1 MLNDTQLMKAAS
13 SLRQRSESRQEER
26 KIVQTFVDV
35 GILAQLTNQNHQIVY
50 GRRGTGKTHVLQ
62 VLANRFRENRDN
74 TVMYIDGRTL
84 GSTSQYS
91 DSSVTLT
98 HRCTSLFRDL
108 LNEVY
113 NAVLDHIINEPRDKA
128 EVALS
133 NLDEFG
139 KVATEPF
146 RTATEEIVTGKE
158 KGKTQQRTTFDAS
171 IGPPKGVQVGAHLG
185 GLETSETERTVT
197 YRVSSEDKVIFPAVH
212 SSLKKTLENAKTTL
226 IILFDEWSSL
236 PQDIQPYLAEFLK
249 RGFAPN
255 PNVVLKMASL
265 EYRSRFRLQSDG
277 KIIGFEIG
285 SDISTIIDLDDY
297 YVFDRNP
304 EKITAVFADI
314 LFRHITSELPE
325 NYLRTKYSIES
336 SERLISQ
343 LFTSK
348 STFRELARASEG
360 VARDFINIFTAAYF
374 DSQRR
379 GRNNIEI
386 KSIFEAARQWFEKDK
401 EQNLDDSLRAVLTR
415 IVDKVIGKRHA
426 RAFLIPRELEKHPVV
441 QSLFDSRVLHL
452 LQRGYADKDNP
463 GRRYNIYTLDYGT
476 YVDLI
481 NTSKQPLFEITVPE
495 SSSASEQARF
505 EMPETDDDTA
515 CILVPFD
522 DKRSIRRIVLTEA
535 ELKI

>member
-1 MLNDTQLMKAAS
+1 
-13 SLRQRSESRQEER
+13 
-26 KIVQTFVDV
+26 
-35 GILAQLTNQNHQIVY
+35 
-50 GRRGTGKTHVLQ
+50 
-62 VLANRFRENRDN
+62 
-74 TVMYIDGRTL
+74 
-84 GSTSQYS
+84 
-91 DSSVTLT
+91 
-98 HRCTSLFRDL
+98 
-108 LNEVY
+108 
-113 NAVLDHIINEPRDKA
+113 
-128 EVALS
+128 
-133 NLDEFG
+133 
-139 KVATEPF
+139 
-146 RTATEEIVTGKE
+146 
-158 KGKTQQRTTFDAS
+158 
-171 IGPPKGVQVGAHLG
+171 
-185 GLETSETERTVT
+185 
-197 YRVSSEDKVIFPAVH
+197 
-212 SSLKKTLENAKTTL
+212 
-226 IILFDEWSSL
+226 
-236 PQDIQPYLAEFLK
+236 
-249 RGFAPN
+249 
-255 PNVVLKMASL
+255 MASL